1 MDIRKIIGSLKALSL
16 VLVAAVTLEATTLV
30 QYYYTQKG
38 MREEADKRAR
48 SELEATNNK
57 IMDVINQAESAVR
70 NSVWI
75 AQWCLDIPDSM
86 IVVSRRIVAD
96 NPVVMGSTMALVPGY
111 DARHPLFSP
120 YVCQNADGELVSLS
134 LATEQYDY
142 PSQEWFV
149 KPLELGEEYWSEPY
163 VDEGGGEVL
172 MTTFS
177 MPIRDKSGTIA
188 AILTADIS
196 LEWLKELVGGL
207 KVYPNAVC
215 LMFSRGGNLMVG
227 PPVLND
233 IDSTKS
239 LIYEASVKRTGWS
252 LSTVIPAEDVYGSLR
267 RVGMIVLFLQLLGL
281 AMLVI
286 LLRSFIKKERR
297 FRALDQKRQR
307 FEGELNVATDI
318 QMSMVPKTFPAFPDR
333 HDLDMAA
340 TIVPA
345 KQVGGDLY
353 DFFLRDEKLFF
364 CVGDVSGKGVPA
376 ALVMAVTR
384 TTFRNLSV
392 REDNPGRIV
401 KAMNDNLSSMNE
413 SNMFVTFFCGV
424 LDLGSGILR
433 YCNAGHNPPMV
444 LTDSINPLPVE
455 PNLPLGIMGGM
466 EFIEQEIPFHYDD
479 AILLYTDGL
488 TEAENSSHELFGED
502 RMKKALSGRK
512 DAIGHMETIK
522 KAVSDFVGDAPQS
535 DDLTML
541 FIHYLPSSRRITMHN
556 DISQISLL
564 PEFVEEAVKASK
576 LSPEL
581 TAALNLALEEA
592 VTNVIQY
599 AYPEGDFGTLTL
611 DAAVGEKGLTF
622 TITDWGIAFDPT
634 AKAEVDINAQVEDR
648 PIGGLGIHLVR
659 QIMDNV
665 KYERAGDK
673 NVLILTKYY

>member
-433 YCNAGHNPPMV
+433 YCNACHNPPMV